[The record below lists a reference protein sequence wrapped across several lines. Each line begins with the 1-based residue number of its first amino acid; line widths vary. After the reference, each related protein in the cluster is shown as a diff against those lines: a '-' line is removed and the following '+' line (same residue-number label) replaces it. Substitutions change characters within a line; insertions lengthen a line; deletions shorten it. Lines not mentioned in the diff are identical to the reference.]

1 MRLLEFYGI
10 DEALDE
16 ARSGHYT
23 LEPEGNAMGRL
34 LKWEIVPYDEGDDNS
49 YEVVAHGSIDELIAA
64 LPPEILA
71 MPDTEEGIRQAWDDA
86 VQNGEAVYVEKNI
99 VDITTKVG
107 KGDRNRDDSDYD
119 YDRDNGNKYF

>member
-34 LKWEIVPYDEGDDNS
+34 LKW
-49 YEVVAHGSIDELIAA
+49 EVVAHGSIDELIAA